1 MTWLDAAGVR
11 PDEDAS
17 EVSLLTQRLIVD
29 GYSEERIRK
38 ILGSNALRVLCDGG
52 GRRTE
57 TTNPNTS
64 IENSLR
70 CLREFWESHAEARHL
85 HRTKQ
90 PAVHEVPIFWGS
102 AGERRRISCSD

>member
-38 ILGSNALRVLCDGG
+38 ILGGNALRVLCDGG
-52 GRRTE
+52 GE
-57 TTNPNTS
+57 KN
-64 IENSLR
+64 
-70 CLREFWESHAEARHL
+70 
-85 HRTKQ
+85 
-90 PAVHEVPIFWGS
+90 
-102 AGERRRISCSD
+102 